1 MAAARSRVPSLHQR
15 NRIVVF
21 RLSQE
26 EYNRLRSAC
35 VAAGGRNLSD
45 FTRSEVLTVVQTD
58 GRGSALERK
67 FVEIDRK
74 LSDLCNLIQR
84 VSERICSPAASLA
97 GDNNG

>member
-1 MAAARSRVPSLHQR
+1 MTSLHQR

-26 EYNRLRSAC
+26 EYDRLRSAC

-45 FTRSEVLTVVQTD
+45 FTRSELLTVVQTD

-67 FVEIDRK
+67 LVEIDRK
-74 LSDLCNLIQR
+74 LSDLCNLMQR
-84 VSERICSPAASLA
+84 VSERICAPVASFA
-97 GDNNG
+97 GDRNGSGRE

>member
-1 MAAARSRVPSLHQR
+1 MASLHQR

-26 EYNRLRSAC
+26 EYNSLRSAC

-45 FTRSEVLTVVQTD
+45 FTRSELLTVVQTD
-58 GRGSALERK
+58 GRGSVIEQK

-74 LSDLCNLIQR
+74 LGDLYNLIQR
-84 VSERICSPAASLA
+84 VSERICSPAPSLA
-97 GDNNG
+97 GDNSR

>member
-1 MAAARSRVPSLHQR
+1 MASLHQR

-26 EYNRLRSAC
+26 EYNSLRSAC

-45 FTRSEVLTVVQTD
+45 FTRSELLTVVQTD

-67 FVEIDRK
+67 VVEIDRK
-74 LSDLCNLIQR
+74 LSDLHNLIQR
-84 VSERICSPAASLA
+84 VSERIGSPAPSLA
-97 GDNNG
+97 GDNNR

>member
-1 MAAARSRVPSLHQR
+1 MASLHQR

-26 EYNRLRSAC
+26 EYNSLRSAC

-45 FTRSEVLTVVQTD
+45 FTRSELLTVVQTD

-67 FVEIDRK
+67 VVEIDRK
-74 LSDLCNLIQR
+74 LSDLQSLIQH
-84 VSERICSPAASLA
+84 VSERIGSPAPSLA
-97 GDNNG
+97 GDNSR